1 MLECK
6 LYTGRT
12 HQIRVH
18 MSYTGHPVVGDPVY
32 GRAANVKARN
42 RDAAQ
47 RMELGLGRQFLHS
60 YRLSFEH
67 PISGELLSFE
77 DELPWDLCAV
87 LDQLAE
93 RSEGRTDYGVQQLGE
108 D

>member
-1 MLECK
+1 M
-6 LYTGRT
+6 
-12 HQIRVH
+12 
-18 MSYTGHPVVGDPVY
+18 VGDQVY